1 MKLKL
6 YQIDAFTS
14 QVFRGNPAAVLP
26 LDEWLDDSTMQA
38 IATENNL
45 SETAFFVPRGGGCHL
60 RWFTPTQEVPFCGHA
75 TLASSFVIFNILG
88 TSNPAITFETLSGVL
103 TVRKDG
109 DLFVMNFPKM
119 EYVFCEAPRPLLDG
133 LGKQPSEVFRVDAD
147 PNYYAVY
154 DDENDVRSM
163 SPDLRTLE
171 QLHPYSVVI
180 TAASKTVD
188 FVSRYFAPSYGIPED
203 PVTGSIHSALV
214 PYWSAR
220 LGKTKL
226 HAEQASKR
234 GGQLFCE
241 NTQDGV
247 VVAGHGAKF
256 MEGEIDF

>member
-1 MKLKL
+1 
-6 YQIDAFTS
+6 
-14 QVFRGNPAAVLP
+14 
-26 LDEWLDDSTMQA
+26 MQA
-38 IATENNL
+38 ITTENNL
-45 SETAFFVPRGGGCHL
+45 SETAFFVPKGSGYHL

-75 TLASSFVIFNILG
+75 TLASAFVIFNILG
-88 TSNPAITFETLSGVL
+88 TSHPAITFETLSGVL

-119 EYVFCEAPRPLLDG
+119 EYLSCEVPHSLLDG
-133 LGKQPSEVFRVDAD
+133 LGKKPSEVFRVDAD

-163 SPDLRTLE
+163 NPSLVTLE
-171 QLHPYSVVI
+171 RLHPYSVVI
-180 TAASKTVD
+180 TSASKTVD

-220 LGKTKL
+220 LGKAKL

-241 NTQDGV
+241 NTNDGV
-247 VVAGHGAKF
+247 VIAGYGAKF